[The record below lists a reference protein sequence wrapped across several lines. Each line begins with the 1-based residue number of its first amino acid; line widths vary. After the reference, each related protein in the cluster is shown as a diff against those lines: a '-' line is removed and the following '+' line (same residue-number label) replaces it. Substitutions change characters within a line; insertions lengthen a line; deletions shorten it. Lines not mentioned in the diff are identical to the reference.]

1 MNKKEQAYL
10 MIGGTLLPAFIGV
23 GAVSILTKEPIT
35 MKNSTYIMAFA
46 GLSIAGGFLSSR
58 MIEGI
63 KKNIRNY

>member
-23 GAVSILTKEPIT
+23 GAISLMTKKPIT

-46 GLSIAGGFLSSR
+46 GLSIAGGFLSAR

-63 KKNIRNY
+63 KKNMSNY